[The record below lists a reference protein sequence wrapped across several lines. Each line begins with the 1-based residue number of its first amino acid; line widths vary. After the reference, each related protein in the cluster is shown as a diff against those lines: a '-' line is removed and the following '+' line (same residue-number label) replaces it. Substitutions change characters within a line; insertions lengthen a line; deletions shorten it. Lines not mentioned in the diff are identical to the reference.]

1 MMMWSQDGCLGLI
14 DLDHVMVECLH
25 RAPGPDIHQR
35 DKLMMTMMTP
45 AMARLVVDRD
55 RDLGLGLWNGT
66 WTQAGQ

>member
-25 RAPGPDIHQR
+25 LAPGPDIHQR

-45 AMARLVVDRD
+45 SMARLVVDRD
-55 RDLGLGLWNGT
+55 RDLGLGLCNGT